1 MYWDVLRLFHEIKQG
16 LLKSR
21 PYNIKSLGIDTWGV
35 DFGLLDKDGKLL
47 ENPVHYRDKRNIG
60 MLNKA
65 FSYIS
70 QEELYNITGNQFM
83 EINTAFQLLSLKLAR
98 PDLLSRADKML
109 LMPDLFRYFLTGEKT
124 TEYSIAST
132 TQLLDA
138 EKRCWSK
145 RVIDA
150 LSLPEGIFCDIVPT
164 GSAAGTLSDEIC
176 EELSIQPC
184 AVTAVA
190 GHDTQCAMVAVPTE
204 KMISSSLVAARG
216 HCSEQSSQSLS

>member
-65 FSYIS
+65 FSYIP

-83 EINTAFQLLSLKLAR
+83 EINTAFQLLSLKHAR

-109 LMPDLFRYFLTGEKT
+109 LMPDLFRYFLTGEKRP
-124 TEYSIAST
+124 SI
-132 TQLLDA
+132 
-138 EKRCWSK
+138 R
-145 RVIDA
+145 
-150 LSLPEGIFCDIVPT
+150 
-164 GSAAGTLSDEIC
+164 
-176 EELSIQPC
+176 
-184 AVTAVA
+184 
-190 GHDTQCAMVAVPTE
+190 
-204 KMISSSLVAARG
+204 
-216 HCSEQSSQSLS
+216 